1 MREQLYLIM
10 ATVINIEFPHSK
22 ILEKML
28 NFYDLNTNS
37 NLEHLFKAVYI
48 IFKTLLKEI
57 KKNKPNFSHFL
68 QDCFNQKA
76 FVFKYFM
83 DLSFEKIREF
93 SSLVEN
99 SNDVQIIDTI
109 YLYMNENLL
118 KFSLKMLSLEVS
130 MPQMLGA
137 FDAGKHISNMEFL
150 QKLGNIFFHFTKKL
164 KYLNI

>member
-1 MREQLYLIM
+1 
-10 ATVINIEFPHSK
+10 
-22 ILEKML
+22 
-28 NFYDLNTNS
+28 
-37 NLEHLFKAVYI
+37 
-48 IFKTLLKEI
+48 
-57 KKNKPNFSHFL
+57 
-68 QDCFNQKA
+68 
-76 FVFKYFM
+76 M